1 MLWFLKFLRLLP
13 RGILEFRKE
22 YKLAKMCQKIE
33 KKHGPIVSAM
43 YMYTKMDE
51 NIRHILIRDLLLWVQ
66 SNGYVESNEAA
77 SEWFLN
83 ECEKLGYIEPLEP
96 IEKPVDNEA
105 WREWE
110 LQE

>member
-1 MLWFLKFLRLLP
+1 MIWFLKFLKLLP

-22 YKLAKMCQKIE
+22 YKLSKMCQKIE
-33 KKHGPIVSAM
+33 KNHGPIVSAM
-43 YMYTKMDE
+43 YMYTKIDE

-66 SNGYVESNEAA
+66 SNEYIEPNQTAND
-77 SEWFLN
+77 WFIN

-96 IEKPVDNEA
+96 EEPVDDEA
-105 WREWE
+105 WKKWE